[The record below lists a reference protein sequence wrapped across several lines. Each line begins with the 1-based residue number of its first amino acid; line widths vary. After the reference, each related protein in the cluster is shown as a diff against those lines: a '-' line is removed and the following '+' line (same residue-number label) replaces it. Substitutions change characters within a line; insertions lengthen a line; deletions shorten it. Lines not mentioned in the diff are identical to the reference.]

1 MIPLAGTAALGAVQ
15 SVVALKGLHDLSKQG
30 VPKIVDGSVMDPILE
45 NKNYQSQRAKF
56 GMNAEERNSV
66 NQSLDSAGAT
76 GFRQASAYGN
86 TGGAIGRLMS
96 YNKMKGII
104 DLAGKDAQ
112 LKDVMMGQ
120 VAQTNR
126 QISGLE
132 QTQNQTDFNV
142 YQQKIQAMGRAL
154 SSGLTNIGSSLNNM
168 ASIQTMK
175 DIYGIG
181 SKGKTPDISVD
192 PTLSGS
198 PINYANIGGTANP
211 DGSMSFADRTIS
223 PNAAFAGGITGMPTN
238 PAYNWMNPNAQI
250 SQNVTMPGYMEF
262 FSNRGGN
269 VNPNAYYPKSGIK
282 PIR

>member
-1 MIPLAGTAALGAVQ
+1 MSPLIGTAALGAIQ

-30 VPKIVDGSVMDPILE
+30 TPKIVDASVMDPILE

-154 SSGLTNIGSSLNNM
+154 SSGLTNIGSVANNM
-168 ASIQTMK
+168 ASIQSMK
-175 DIYGIG
+175 DIYGINN
-181 SKGKTPDISVD
+181 TPINPSANMTGGVTSIAQ
-192 PTLSGS
+192 PYFS
-198 PINYANIGGTANP
+198 PIVQSQMYPTTNKYGFSYGGAV
-211 DGSMSFADRTIS
+211 S
-223 PNAAFAGGITGMPTN
+223 PNMRSQFTPAF
-238 PAYNWMNPNAQI
+238 
-250 SQNVTMPGYMEF
+250 
-262 FSNRGGN
+262 
-269 VNPNAYYPKSGIK
+269 K
-282 PIR
+282 

>member
-1 MIPLAGTAALGAVQ
+1 MAIIPLVGTAALGAVQ
-15 SVVALKGLHDLSKQG
+15 SVVALKGLNDLSKQG
-30 VPKIVDGSVMDPILE
+30 TPKIVDGSVMDPILE

-132 QTQNQTDFNV
+132 QTQNQADFNV

-154 SSGLTNIGSSLNNM
+154 SSGLTNVGSSLNNM

-175 DIYGIG
+175 DIYGINGG
-181 SKGKTPDISVD
+181 SDKSTLPDGVD
-192 PTLSGS
+192 P
-198 PINYANIGGTANP
+198 YASQFNPNPYSTTA
-211 DGSMSFADRTIS
+211 
-223 PNAAFAGGITGMPTN
+223 PTN
-238 PAYNWMNPNAQI
+238 MPNGVPLAGQLI
-250 SQNVTMPGYMEF
+250 GLPTY
-262 FSNRGGN
+262 
-269 VNPNAYYPKSGIK
+269 K
-282 PIR
+282 PSFKG